1 MFSVRQRG
9 IVLVI
14 VLWVVT
20 LLAVMATS
28 FAYSLRTETVLAA
41 TGVERAQAR
50 ALAEAGVNYVM
61 AHLLNPDP
69 EQPWPVDGSV
79 QELKLGSQV
88 FQVSVT
94 DAAGMI
100 DLNTASRE
108 LLGGLLSAAGVENE
122 ALNRLVDAIEDWR
135 DPDDLRLPNGA
146 EYDDYQAAG
155 RKAGP
160 KNAPFDSVEELQQV
174 LGMTPALYARIAGA
188 LTVFS
193 GQAGIDPAVASA
205 PVLEGIPGID
215 PAIVEQYLM
224 LRRDNVAQG
233 LPPPPPPP
241 EIAPYLAQQQG
252 QAYHI
257 TAKAYLNGRFT
268 APVEA
273 VIVRQG
279 GAVRPFALRLWRE
292 G

>member
-1 MFSVRQRG
+1 MFSSRQQG

-20 LLAVMATS
+20 LLGVMAAS

-41 TGVERAQAR
+41 TGVERAQGR

-61 AHLLNPDP
+61 VQLLNPNP

-79 QELKLGSQV
+79 QELKLGSRV
-88 FQVSVT
+88 LQVSVT

-108 LLGGLLSAAGVENE
+108 LLGGLLSAAGVEE
-122 ALNRLVDAIEDWR
+122 EQRDRLLDAIEDWR
-135 DPDDLRLPNGA
+135 DPDDLRLLNGA
-146 EYDDYQAAG
+146 EDDAYQAAG

-174 LGMTPALYARIAGA
+174 LGVTPALYGRIAKA
-188 LTVFS
+188 LTVYS

-205 PVLEGIPGID
+205 PVLAGIPGID
-215 PAIVEQYLM
+215 PAVVEQYLT
-224 LRRDNVAQG
+224 LRRDSIVQG

-241 EIAPYLAQQQG
+241 EIAPYMAQQQG

-257 TAKAYLNGRFT
+257 TARAYLNGRFT

-279 GAVRPFALRLWRE
+279 GAVQPFGIKLWRE